1 MNVHLHKAVVVLA
14 LGGVCLA
21 QTAARSTST
30 TKTTQRTTTRVQRP
44 VPATAED
51 IQQLRQMLEQ
61 QQAEIQRMQQQMAQR
76 DQQLQQTQQQLQEA
90 QAGVRDAQTKAAQV
104 ETTANESKEGVA
116 QVKNDVSDIRGNMTS
131 QVINVQDGQKKVDTL
146 AGELKRLRFT
156 GDARVRYENFF
167 QDAVPD
173 RNRERIRLRFG
184 VQGKLGEDFDA
195 GIFVAT
201 GTLNDPTST
210 NETLSSVFQ
219 KKTIG
224 FDRGYVT
231 YNPHYFKALSV
242 TGGKFAFTWNRTP
255 VTFDS
260 DLNPEGFTEKL
271 SWDLKS
277 RVFKNFNV
285 MGMQL
290 LYNESG
296 GGSDSYAVGGQVGTR
311 LELGS
316 RWTMTPTY
324 SLLNWHNDN
333 VILNEPASVNGGTAT
348 GPFAPNGMTNCTVT
362 LVGGARQFCSQF
374 LYSDLIINNVFKTG
388 MAKFPFNLL
397 AEYEDNLNAASNRS
411 HAYYVDASLGQ
422 TKNVNDVQFG
432 YAFIRQEEDSVISSF
447 NESDQRAPTNSVNHR
462 LFFNWKIAK
471 NTTFGYTQWIDRLLD
486 PNLPSAASKCVKVGG
501 TCLAT
506 DPWLKRGQLDLVYSF

>member
-90 QAGVRDAQTKAAQV
+90 QAGVRDAQAKAAQV

-277 RVFKNFNV
+277 PVFKNFNV
-285 MGMQL
+285 MVAFM
-290 LYNESG
+290 S
-296 GGSDSYAVGGQVGTR
+296 
-311 LELGS
+311 
-316 RWTMTPTY
+316 
-324 SLLNWHNDN
+324 
-333 VILNEPASVNGGTAT
+333 AS
-348 GPFAPNGMTNCTVT
+348 
-362 LVGGARQFCSQF
+362 
-374 LYSDLIINNVFKTG
+374 
-388 MAKFPFNLL
+388 
-397 AEYEDNLNAASNRS
+397 
-411 HAYYVDASLGQ
+411 
-422 TKNVNDVQFG
+422 
-432 YAFIRQEEDSVISSF
+432 IRIS
-447 NESDQRAPTNSVNHR
+447 E
-462 LFFNWKIAK
+462 
-471 NTTFGYTQWIDRLLD
+471 
-486 PNLPSAASKCVKVGG
+486 
-501 TCLAT
+501 
-506 DPWLKRGQLDLVYSF
+506 